1 MRDQVK
7 ILGWLFIAFGSITI
21 LLAIL
26 MFALLA
32 GSGAVSGDHR
42 ALFITSTV
50 GAAIAIF
57 LTVLAL
63 PNLLTG
69 WGLLRFRPW
78 ARILALILGAL
89 HVLAFPFG
97 TVLCVYAFYVLL
109 NQETTRLFEYGY

>member
-26 MFALLA
+26 LFILLA
-32 GSGAVSGDHR
+32 GGGAVSGDR
-42 ALFITSTV
+42 QAMFITSTV
-50 GAAIAIF
+50 GATIAIF

-63 PNLLTG
+63 PNLITG

-78 ARILALILGAL
+78 ARILGLVLGAL

-97 TVLCVYAFYVLL
+97 TLLCVYAFYVLL
-109 NQETTRLFEYGY
+109 NQEATRLFEYGY